1 MNISAIEARL
11 KVLLGY
17 SYAPYSDMHF
27 ACVVESADGT
37 LFEGTNVENASFGA
51 TVCAERNAINAAVSA
66 GKRAFKT
73 LYLMG
78 EGADLLYPC
87 ALCHQCFLEFFDEK
101 TLFYIMNTQ
110 GLCKTYALAQI
121 LAQVFTRQNF
131 KAR

>member
-1 MNISAIEARL
+1 MDISTIEARL

-17 SYAPYSDMHF
+17 SYAPYSGMHF
-27 ACVVESADGT
+27 ACLVESADGA

-78 EGADLLYPC
+78 EGTDLLYPC

-101 TLFYIMNTQ
+101 TVFYIMNTQ
-110 GLCKTYALAQI
+110 GFCKRCS
-121 LAQVFTRQNF
+121 LAQVLVQVFTKQNF